1 MNKEERKK
9 LAKKQLEVLNEIEQ
23 SMTMGYVLKNNTV
36 EFKSDNKEYRVRK
49 PNFVER
55 QNILDFQRKM
65 YLELIQDDTMLFRKQ
80 WVDLYKKKGVDI
92 AKMEAEM
99 KNMQAEVEAL
109 LLKLVKIEDAKA
121 IGNIRQD
128 ITDLRRK
135 MWDINVER
143 TDLLQHSIEDQL
155 LLRVNSY
162 TTYLVL
168 EVKDNDTWNKK
179 FDTYK
184 DFQNCTDDDLMT
196 KTFNYISNLIYGG
209 FDEPMNLILAKRL

>member
-1 MNKEERKK
+1 MNKEERKN

-23 SMTMGYVLKNNTV
+23 NMTMGHVIKNNTI
-36 EFKSDNKEYRVRK
+36 EFKSGEKQYRVRK

-65 YLELIQDDTMLFRKQ
+65 YLELIKDDTMLFRKQ
-80 WVDLYKKKGVDI
+80 WVDLYQKKGIDI

-99 KNMQAEVEAL
+99 KNMQAEIEAL
-109 LLKLVKIEDAKA
+109 LLKLVKIEDIKV
-121 IGNIRQD
+121 IGNIRKD
-128 ITDLRRK
+128 IIDLRRK

-168 EVKDNDTWNKK
+168 EVKDKNTWKK
-179 FDTYK
+179 HFENYN
-184 DFQNCTDDDLMT
+184 DFQNCIDDDLMT
-196 KTFNYISNLIYGG
+196 KTFNYISSLIYGG
-209 FDEPMNLILAKRL
+209 FDESTNSEKSS

>member
-209 FDEPMNLILAKRL
+209 FDEPTNSEKSS